1 MDAACVQGVVYIH
14 HLTIIVM
21 RVLSC
26 LFVTFTFCGGMAAS
40 IPLADRSPSEL
51 TASVDCTPIAEFL
64 EDEVMALTH
73 TAIFGSSCVTIE
85 TLVHFGDD
93 GVAEEL
99 APDGTVIG
107 SFSYTVMEVD
117 GQCALASTASD
128 CEVQLLSFTGDES
141 AMTMSLNGAEATLT
155 PTTCLFAPEL
165 GDVDVASVPSA
176 LTAAEGTL
184 EVEVTAGAPTSVAL
198 AGINGA
204 QDYDFVYPGAVDG
217 ILPGSYHV
225 TALDADD
232 CASPEVMVIVPFDL
246 CCDCGVSDSDS
257 DGLCDDEDNC
267 TDKSAPNYADPANTP
282 CAAE

>member
-1 MDAACVQGVVYIH
+1 ME
-14 HLTIIVM
+14 
-21 RVLSC
+21 
-26 LFVTFTFCGGMAAS
+26 
-40 IPLADRSPSEL
+40 SPV
-51 TASVDCTPIAEFL
+51 SVDCSPILEFL
-64 EDEVMALTH
+64 DDEVMALSH
-73 TAIFGSSCVTIE
+73 TASFGASCVTIE

-117 GQCALASTASD
+117 GQCALASTAST
-128 CEVQLLSFTGDES
+128 CEVQLLSFNEDET

-165 GDVDVASVPSA
+165 GDVDVASVPTA
-176 LTAAEGTL
+176 LTAADGAL
-184 EVEVTAGAPTSVAL
+184 EVEVTTGTPTVVAL

-204 QDYDFVYPGAVDG
+204 QDYAFTYPGAVEG

-246 CCDCGVSDSDS
+246 CCDCGVSDADS
-257 DGLCDDEDNC
+257 DGICDDVDQC
-267 TDKSAPNYADPANTP
+267 IDKSAPNYADPANAP
-282 CAAE
+282 CVTD